1 MLSVI
6 PLSNWWLA
14 LAMSCLAPSLSPIY
28 KWVDD
33 LVPIGFSGSPT
44 VGPGRTGQTCPAQ
57 LTGEAAIASSW
68 HEPVERPAL
77 GVSEKIMR
85 PRNCGLFHDSWW
97 SHPVMM
103 MMMMVMIKKKEKWK
117 NEKKNENDY
126 GFRTNLLVTH
136 WWKSRI
142 VPSQEVG
149 FFLQWWKSPLNSNTS
164 TQNFWRNLFSGW
176 LASTCFAGY
185 QTKTC
190 RKVKLML
197 IIISMWSYQMFYLF
211 SGPS

>member
-6 PLSNWWLA
+6 PLSNWWLT

-103 MMMMVMIKKKEKWK
+103 MMMVMIKKKEKWK
-117 NEKKNENDY
+117 NEKKMKMIMVFGQTY
-126 GFRTNLLVTH
+126 WWPTGGNLELSLV
-136 WWKSRI
+136 KR
-142 VPSQEVG
+142 
-149 FFLQWWKSPLNSNTS
+149 
-164 TQNFWRNLFSGW
+164 
-176 LASTCFAGY
+176 
-185 QTKTC
+185 
-190 RKVKLML
+190 
-197 IIISMWSYQMFYLF
+197 
-211 SGPS
+211 